1 MYFDSVIMFFFCLDF
16 PYDIYLDGKCFSFLE
31 CLPDFFL
38 TLGRTKRGT
47 PRPEVFWIFFL
58 NEQTSLPDV
67 FSSYWFI
74 PRAHFETE
82 V

>member
-1 MYFDSVIMFFFCLDF
+1 MFFVFGVF
-16 PYDIYLDGKCFSFLE
+16 TG
-31 CLPDFFL
+31 FFL
-38 TLGRTKRGT
+38 NPRTYKEGH